1 MFNSIK
7 LMAASVLAC
16 SILAG
21 CATKPTPESVQM
33 ASYSAGQLAAFV
45 ATTTKQ
51 FTPEVRAATIVVLT
65 GLNSAV
71 PTNGQT
77 ITQAWMPVINTTVDK
92 LVAQGK
98 LNPAFKPAVI
108 AVGAAMT
115 LAVDAELS
123 QHPEWKSTENY
134 IVAVCGG
141 FTLGAKSFLE
151 ATSASVM
158 SADPEKTEAMKA
170 IFKSR
175 GL

>member
-1 MFNSIK
+1 MK
-7 LMAASVLAC
+7 KTLATLTLLA
-16 SILAG
+16 ILTG
-21 CATKPTPESVQM
+21 CTTTPTPESVQKAAY
-33 ASYSAGQLAAFV
+33 ASGQLAAFV
-45 ATTTKQ
+45 ASTSKQ

-65 GLNSAV
+65 ELNSAV

-77 ITQAWMPVINTTVDK
+77 VTQAWMPVINTTVDQ
-92 LVAQGK
+92 LVAKGK
-98 LNPAFKPAVI
+98 LNPAFKPAVL

-123 QHPEWKSTENY
+123 QHPEWKTTEDY

-151 ATSASVM
+151 ATGASVM
-158 SADPEKTEAMKA
+158 AADPEKTDAMKA
-170 IFKSR
+170 IFKSK